1 LTAVEKITLF
11 TAMAL
16 SVMACQQSP
25 DPATLRAAHYDP
37 ALYFDDDRLRANTV
51 IACEAGNAAN
61 KAQWSALYAC
71 RTSASVELAKRRGW
85 KPGTGSAH

>member
-1 LTAVEKITLF
+1 
-11 TAMAL
+11 
-16 SVMACQQSP
+16 
-25 DPATLRAAHYDP
+25 
-37 ALYFDDDRLRANTV
+37 V